1 MAPGLSFHYRM
12 SGSYWL
18 LDMPTDERSIELN
31 LEAYARDIRRLPI
44 DKTFRLRG
52 RIEAEHLASGQ
63 DLHGTLLFKL
73 IDEQRVQYRVF
84 FAGDDARRYDLSGQ
98 KEWVGLAPLESLTLL
113 RASLYDDSG
122 QEVGRVT
129 LRFDWR
135 ADAARSIKS
144 FRIHLSEQAPV
155 VGSLGRWRKQW
166 KRPR

>member
-1 MAPGLSFHYRM
+1 M

-18 LDMPTDERSIELN
+18 LDTPTDERSIELT
-31 LEAYARDIRRLPI
+31 LEAYADDIRRLPI

-52 RIEAEHLASGQ
+52 RVEAENLASGQ
-63 DLHGTLLFKL
+63 DLHGTLIFKL
-73 IDEQRVQYRVF
+73 IDEGRVQYRLF

-98 KEWVGLAPLESLTLL
+98 KEWIGLAPLDSLTLL
-113 RASLYDDSG
+113 QASLYDDSG

-144 FRIHLSEQAPV
+144 FRLHFSEQARV
-155 VGSLGRWRKQW
+155 GGSLGRWRKPW
-166 KRPR
+166 KHPR